1 MPPVGLMI
9 KPASGR
15 CNLRCRYCFYRDE
28 TEHRCEA
35 DYGVMSEATLDSLL
49 KRVFA
54 HAQGEVSVVFQGGEP
69 TLAGLQFYDTYLRLV
84 KKYNE
89 KNLPVHNSIQTNG
102 VLIDGQWVDLFRRG
116 RFLVGLSLDGPP
128 VVHDRLRP
136 DAAGRGTAARVLHA
150 ARLLRHA
157 GVDCNILCVVTAAN
171 ADSAKRLYHFY
182 QSRGFGY
189 LQFIPCIESLDGDAG
204 KDYALTAEDY
214 GRFLT
219 DLFHCWYEDALKGR
233 PLYIRFFDNLLQSL
247 TGRMPEYCG
256 MRGGCAVQYVCE
268 ADGSIYP
275 CDFYVLDEYRLGNV
289 ASDSLQDC
297 DERRKQLKFVERS
310 RRLPADC
317 PVCPYFRLCR
327 GGCMRERKDGKSRY
341 CEGYKAFFRSAAPAL
356 QTLLARLTKQLG

>member
-1 MPPVGLMI
+1 MR
-9 KPASGR
+9 KS
-15 CNLRCRYCFYRDE
+15 
-28 TEHRCEA
+28 
-35 DYGVMSEATLDSLL
+35 
-49 KRVFA
+49 
-54 HAQGEVSVVFQGGEP
+54 
-69 TLAGLQFYDTYLRLV
+69 
-84 KKYNE
+84 
-89 KNLPVHNSIQTNG
+89 
-102 VLIDGQWVDLFRRG
+102 
-116 RFLVGLSLDGPP
+116 LSLI
-128 VVHDRLRP
+128 H
-136 DAAGRGTAARVLHA
+136 
-150 ARLLRHA
+150 
-157 GVDCNILCVVTAAN
+157 I
-171 ADSAKRLYHFY
+171 F
-182 QSRGFGY
+182 
-189 LQFIPCIESLDGDAG
+189 
-204 KDYALTAEDY
+204 
-214 GRFLT
+214 T

-247 TGRMPEYCG
+247 AGRMPEYCG

-310 RRLPADC
+310 RRLPVDC